1 MARNLLLPRRDERAE
16 PSPALDPDLDTVRRE
31 CRSLVRRRALLA
43 ASVSFV
49 PIPGVD
55 FITDVAVL
63 VNLLPEINARFGL
76 GEAQVE
82 RLSPS
87 RKAIAYRLMVSAGG
101 LLARKL
107 TTTTL
112 LTTVLRRAGLRLGV
126 MEVTRFVPLVGQG
139 VAAIVAYLALTHL
152 AHKHIDECAALA
164 REMRQALGPD
174 TDTPSTPTGR

>member
-1 MARNLLLPRRDERAE
+1 MAETLLLPRRANGAKE
-16 PSPALDPDLDTVRRE
+16 PNALDPDIEAIRRA
-31 CRSLVRRRALLA
+31 CRSMVRRRALLA

-76 GEAQVE
+76 SEAQVE
-82 RLSPS
+82 RLSPA
-87 RKAIAYRLMVSAGG
+87 RKAIAYRLMVTAGG
-101 LLARKL
+101 LLARKI

-112 LTTVLRRAGLRLGV
+112 LTTVLRRAGVRLGV

-139 VAAIVAYLALTHL
+139 VAAIVAYIALTHL
-152 AHKHIDECAALA
+152 AHKHIDECASLS
-164 REMRQALGPD
+164 RELRRI
-174 TDTPSTPTGR
+174 PTGHA

>member
-1 MARNLLLPRRDERAE
+1 MHRNLRLPRRDGPADTPRAME
-16 PSPALDPDLDTVRRE
+16 PDFDALRTE

-63 VNLLPEINARFGL
+63 VKLLPEINARFGL
-76 GEAQVE
+76 GDAQVE
-82 RLSPS
+82 RLSPA

-101 LLARKL
+101 LLARKI

-126 MEVTRFVPLVGQG
+126 MEVSRFVPVVGQG

-152 AHKHIDECAALA
+152 ANRHIDECAALA
-164 REMRQALGPD
+164 REMRTALGQD
-174 TDTPSTPTGR
+174 TDSPATSGLR